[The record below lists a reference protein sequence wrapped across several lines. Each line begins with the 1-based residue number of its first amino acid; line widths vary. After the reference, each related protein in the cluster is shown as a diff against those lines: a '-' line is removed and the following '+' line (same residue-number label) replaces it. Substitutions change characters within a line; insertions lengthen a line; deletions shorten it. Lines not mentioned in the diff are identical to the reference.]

1 MLAVVVTQPLYTSAS
16 EVIGRKPLLY
26 GAFILFFVGSIVFA
40 VGHSMAVVI
49 VGRLLQGLG
58 GGGLDVLNEVIICD
72 ITTLKERPFWL
83 GLLALPMASGSILGP
98 IMGAGFSE
106 YVDWRWIG
114 WINLPLV
121 AISAGCALFFM
132 RLKPIEGT
140 LRSRLARLDWI
151 GMALF
156 TVGCTTFSLS
166 LSWAGALYPWSSWRT
181 ILPLV
186 VGLVLLIIFGIYEK
200 RPAEAVIPYRFLTSR
215 TSLATLIGGL
225 MHGIVLYPLLLYLP
239 LFFQSV
245 FLETPLRS
253 AVSILPL
260 CCILIFFSF
269 VIGIVVDHFRRYI
282 WQLWFAWITTAVGT
296 GLFALWDEHSSL
308 AATASFQVLAAIG
321 LGVQFV
327 VPAVAIPASVAKPED
342 QGLSVGILVSFRL
355 FGALIGLAVGSTAFS
370 SVFGNRIASLGR
382 LPEAIAILEDPAK
395 AVGFIPYLRT
405 IDLAPDVLDAVRH
418 AYIHA
423 FRAIWY
429 ALAAF
434 SVVGFLSSLLVK
446 ELSIE
451 TEEVGRQHLEE
462 SK

>member
-16 EVIGRKPLLY
+16 DVIGRKPLLY
-26 GAFILFFVGSIVFA
+26 GAFIFFFVGSIVFA

-49 VGRLLQGLG
+49 VGRLIQGLG

-83 GLLALPMASGSILGP
+83 GLLALPMAAGSILGP
-98 IMGAGFSE
+98 VMGAGFSE
-106 YVDWRWIG
+106 YVNWRWIG

-121 AISAGCALFFM
+121 AISAGCSIFFM

-156 TVGCTTFSLS
+156 TIGCTAVSLS

-181 ILPLV
+181 ILTLV
-186 VGLVLLIIFGIYEK
+186 VGLVGLVIFVIYEK
-200 RPAEAVIPYRFLTSR
+200 RPAEAVIPYRFLTSQ
-215 TSLATLIGGL
+215 TSLATLIGGF

-260 CCILIFFSF
+260 CCTLIFFSF
-269 VIGIVVDHFRRYI
+269 IAGIVVDHFRRYL
-282 WQLWFAWITTAVGT
+282 WQLWFAWITTAIGT
-296 GLFALWDEHSSL
+296 GLFALWDAHSSL
-308 AATASFQVLAAIG
+308 AARASYQVLAAIG

-327 VPAVAIPASVAKPED
+327 IPAVAIQASVTKPED
-342 QGLSVGILVSFRL
+342 QGFSVGILVSFRL
-355 FGALIGLAVGSTAFS
+355 FGALIGLALSSTAFS
-370 SVFGNRIASLGR
+370 SVFRDRIASLGP
-382 LPEAIAILEDPAK
+382 LPAAIASLEDPAK

-405 IDLAPDVLDAVRH
+405 TELAPDVLGAVQS
-418 AYIHA
+418 AYLHA

-434 SVVGFLSSLLVK
+434 GVVGFLSSLLVK

-451 TEEVGRQHLEE
+451 TENVGRQHLEE